1 MTSLTASDL
10 PPPPPEDV
18 DGEQGSADRI
28 ARANSG
34 VYSSLS
40 GWFDTK
46 STSVFRKERCYVVL
60 QDHTISIY
68 SNDKEKKPRKVFSF
82 DESDVCV
89 DTTTGKGYCLTI
101 IDNGKKK
108 DQIMLIGESQE
119 YIEKWSTG
127 ILKNKTQTN
136 YEKRRASLNRVQNQ
150 GKLFDELWAA
160 EDDEDEDGQDGAS
173 NTNGSADPK
182 VESGKGVYPP
192 EHEGWLMKQGGTF
205 KSWKHRYM
213 VLSHFCLSYY
223 ASEEHYKEGKKAK
236 R

>member
-1 MTSLTASDL
+1 M
-10 PPPPPEDV
+10 
-18 DGEQGSADRI
+18 
-28 ARANSG
+28 
-34 VYSSLS
+34 
-40 GWFDTK
+40 
-46 STSVFRKERCYVVL
+46 STPAYPAGLIQNRRQYL
-60 QDHTISIY
+60 
-68 SNDKEKKPRKVFSF
+68 EKKSVAMSCCKIITLVYTIVIKIKNQGKYFRSTRAM
-82 DESDVCV
+82 CV

-101 IDNGKKK
+101 VDNGKKK

-160 EDDEDEDGQDGAS
+160 EDDEDEDGRWPVEYQRFG
-173 NTNGSADPK
+173 DPK
-182 VESGKGVYPP
+182 VESGKAVYPP

-205 KSWKHRYM
+205 KSWNIDIWCSLIFAYRTMHRK
-213 VLSHFCLSYY
+213 SITRR
-223 ASEEHYKEGKKAK
+223 EKAK